1 MSMITTDFLSDIDNA
16 VNNLDFYRL
25 YKVMCRHYHID
36 MLALLDLNTWPDD
49 NNINAACVAI
59 DSSDGVPANLNVL
72 TISEENMIFSHAKSS
87 IVPKIWTQEETA
99 ESFDFYDG
107 SANSCAVTFPIHSA
121 TSRHYVLV
129 GLLQKS
135 SIKKLPLAEA
145 DYHSSLIFQKYH
157 ETVLVPSSLPTVTP
171 RELQVLK
178 WSAEGKTSQEIAV
191 ILSLSEHTV
200 NSYTAR
206 VQQKLQ
212 VNNRAQMVAAAIRTG
227 LIQ

>member
-1 MSMITTDFLSDIDNA
+1 MQH
-16 VNNLDFYRL
+16 NN
-25 YKVMCRHYHID
+25 
-36 MLALLDLNTWPDD
+36 
-49 NNINAACVAI
+49 
-59 DSSDGVPANLNVL
+59 
-72 TISEENMIFSHAKSS
+72 
-87 IVPKIWTQEETA
+87 
-99 ESFDFYDG
+99 
-107 SANSCAVTFPIHSA
+107 
-121 TSRHYVLV
+121 
-129 GLLQKS
+129 
-135 SIKKLPLAEA
+135 IKKLPLAEA
-145 DYHSSLIFQKYH
+145 HYHSSLIFQKYH

>member
-72 TISEENMIFSHAKSS
+72 SIGEENMIFSHAKSS
-87 IVPKIWTQEETA
+87 IVPKIWTQEETS

-107 SANSCAVTFPIHSA
+107 SVNSSAVTFPIHSA

-129 GLLQKS
+129 GLLQKNN
-135 SIKKLPLAEA
+135 IKKLPLAEA
-145 DYHSSLIFQKYH
+145 DYYSSLIFQKYH